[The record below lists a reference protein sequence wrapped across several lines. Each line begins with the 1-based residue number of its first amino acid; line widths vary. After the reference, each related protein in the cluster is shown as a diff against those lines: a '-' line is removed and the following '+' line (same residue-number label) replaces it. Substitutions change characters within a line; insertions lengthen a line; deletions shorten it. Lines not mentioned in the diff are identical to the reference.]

1 MDEVIQLALTRM
13 PEPLGPEGQVQGGSP
28 RENQATAQ

>member
-13 PEPLGPEGQVQGGSP
+13 PEPLGPEGPATPS
-28 RENQATAQ
+28 REKPATAQ